1 MKNTCNVALTTAQSI
16 INNSK
21 VTSLNKEENT
31 KKITLLQSWLDV
43 NDIPISN
50 ISYSPLPTS
59 LPENPWTYNMID
71 TRYTDRTTQC
81 SNMYNNCDNINSIV
95 DSSDEDDKNDDVYSS
110 SKSSK
115 NKTED
120 NQSIFRPVTKLRTEN
135 NKSNPKIDSQDANDN
150 PSFKRFSQML
160 EDLID
165 SYEQDLQQINRN
177 KIKKND
183 SDDQEDSDI
192 PPEYL
197 LARQLCSDLVQ
208 EAFKLNSYS
217 IMNLIR
223 KETLVKLQNLIY
235 FNIKDGLRSLNF
247 SEVRF

>member
-1 MKNTCNVALTTAQSI
+1 MISQLTAEGYDVVSGANRKARSRQQSTLV
-16 INNSK
+16 NS
-21 VTSLNKEENT
+21 
-31 KKITLLQSWLDV
+31 
-43 NDIPISN
+43 
-50 ISYSPLPTS
+50 
-59 LPENPWTYNMID
+59 
-71 TRYTDRTTQC
+71 
-81 SNMYNNCDNINSIV
+81 INSIV

-165 SYEQDLQQINRN
+165 SYEQDIQQINRN